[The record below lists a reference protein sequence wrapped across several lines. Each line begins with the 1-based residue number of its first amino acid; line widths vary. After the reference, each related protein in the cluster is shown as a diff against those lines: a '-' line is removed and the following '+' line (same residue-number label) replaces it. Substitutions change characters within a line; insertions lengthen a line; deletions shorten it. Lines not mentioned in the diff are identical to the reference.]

1 MNPICTSTLENFIYN
16 AEIKYYSISKTK
28 YFLLW
33 HICCSSIFFHLPRNF
48 DAAAKVLILLMSL
61 TKEVPRDHQDFTTC
75 KKYMLVYNLLDII
88 NTKESAVIVKCCCY
102 SKPFQEKI
110 NLHPCLLDGDLLC
123 LSFLN
128 TDNLLTLPKTPGSS
142 RDRTDC
148 MSVPYPAKLTQL
160 F

>member
-1 MNPICTSTLENFIYN
+1 MQKLNITVFPKQN
-16 AEIKYYSISKTK
+16 ISP
-28 YFLLW
+28 FGIFAV
-33 HICCSSIFFHLPRNF
+33 HQFFHLPRNF

-75 KKYMLVYNLLDII
+75 KKCMVVYNLLDII

-110 NLHPCLLDGDLLC
+110 NLHPCLLDGDFLC

-128 TDNLLTLPKTPGSS
+128 TDNLLTLPKTPGSN

-160 F
+160 CFRCQ